1 MSVEKVGTILKMADE
16 ANTTAIAFNCTDYN
30 TIVSVVKVAE
40 ELSKPVICMLYPEH
54 AYLKH
59 WTTPKIFVET
69 VRDVAKNVK
78 VPVGIHLDHCSDFD
92 YIVAAMRCGFDSVMY
107 DGSMLPVEENIKNT
121 AEIVKVAKAF
131 GADVEAELGRVGFAS
146 TVADQND
153 TDKYTKPEVAAAFCE
168 QSGCSSVA
176 VAIGSAHG
184 FYKETPKLDI
194 ERLKKIVSLWEALS
208 GEIMQRGI
216 TRELLLT
223 EQFSQWAVTT
233 PIYNIGEQ
241 VYQLSPEFKK
251 EYPGIPWSVVSG
263 LRHRLVHDYDGINWS
278 LIADVIFDDME
289 PFVMQVRDILRT
301 RFDLRD
307 E

>member
-1 MSVEKVGTILKMADE
+1 MSVEKVSTILKMADE

-92 YIVAAMRCGFDSVMY
+92 SIVAAMRCGFDSIMY

-194 ERLKKIVSLWEALS
+194 ERLKKINAATDVPLVLHGGSGIPNDQLEVAFREGINKFNVGTEFFYLYYQTMKKFCEAGHPDFFDLPL
-208 GEIMQRGI
+208 EVQNALENYLRQKM
-216 TRELLLT
+216 
-223 EQFSQWAVTT
+223 
-233 PIYNIGEQ
+233 
-241 VYQLSPEFKK
+241 QLSK
-251 EYPGIPWSVVSG
+251 
-263 LRHRLVHDYDGINWS
+263 LQ
-278 LIADVIFDDME
+278 A
-289 PFVMQVRDILRT
+289 
-301 RFDLRD
+301 
-307 E
+307 

>member
-194 ERLKKIVSLWEALS
+194 ERLKKINAATDVPLVLHGGSGIPNDQLEVAFREGINKFNVGTEFFYLYYQTMRKFCEAGHPDFFDLPL
-208 GEIMQRGI
+208 EVQNALENYLRQKM
-216 TRELLLT
+216 
-223 EQFSQWAVTT
+223 
-233 PIYNIGEQ
+233 
-241 VYQLSPEFKK
+241 QLSKFQ
-251 EYPGIPWSVVSG
+251 
-263 LRHRLVHDYDGINWS
+263 
-278 LIADVIFDDME
+278 A
-289 PFVMQVRDILRT
+289 
-301 RFDLRD
+301 
-307 E
+307 

>member
-1 MSVEKVGTILKMADE
+1 MSVEKVSTILKMADE

-92 YIVAAMRCGFDSVMY
+92 YIVAAMRDGFDSVMY

-194 ERLKKIVSLWEALS
+194 ERLKKINAATDVPLVLHGGSGIPNDQLEVAIREGINKFNVGTEFFYLYYQTMKKFCEAGHPDFFDLPL
-208 GEIMQRGI
+208 EVQNALENYLRQKM
-216 TRELLLT
+216 
-223 EQFSQWAVTT
+223 
-233 PIYNIGEQ
+233 
-241 VYQLSPEFKK
+241 QLSKFQ
-251 EYPGIPWSVVSG
+251 
-263 LRHRLVHDYDGINWS
+263 
-278 LIADVIFDDME
+278 A
-289 PFVMQVRDILRT
+289 
-301 RFDLRD
+301 
-307 E
+307 

>member
-1 MSVEKVGTILKMADE
+1 MSVEKVSTILKMADE

-92 YIVAAMRCGFDSVMY
+92 YIVAAMRCGFDSIMY

-194 ERLKKIVSLWEALS
+194 ERLKKINAATDVPLVLHGGSGIPNDQLEVAFREGINKFNVGTKFFYLYYQTMKKFCEAGHPDFFDLPL
-208 GEIMQRGI
+208 EVQNALENYLRQKM
-216 TRELLLT
+216 
-223 EQFSQWAVTT
+223 
-233 PIYNIGEQ
+233 
-241 VYQLSPEFKK
+241 QLSKFQ
-251 EYPGIPWSVVSG
+251 
-263 LRHRLVHDYDGINWS
+263 
-278 LIADVIFDDME
+278 A
-289 PFVMQVRDILRT
+289 
-301 RFDLRD
+301 
-307 E
+307 

>member
-1 MSVEKVGTILKMADE
+1 MSVEKVSTILKMADE

-92 YIVAAMRCGFDSVMY
+92 YIVAAMRDGFDSVMY

-194 ERLKKIVSLWEALS
+194 ERLKKINAATDVPLVLHGGSGIPNDQLEVAFREGINKFNVGTEFFYLYYQTMKIFCEAGHPDFFDLPL
-208 GEIMQRGI
+208 EVQNALENYLRQKM
-216 TRELLLT
+216 
-223 EQFSQWAVTT
+223 
-233 PIYNIGEQ
+233 
-241 VYQLSPEFKK
+241 QLSKFQ
-251 EYPGIPWSVVSG
+251 
-263 LRHRLVHDYDGINWS
+263 
-278 LIADVIFDDME
+278 A
-289 PFVMQVRDILRT
+289 
-301 RFDLRD
+301 
-307 E
+307 

>member
-1 MSVEKVGTILKMADE
+1 MSVEKVSTILKMADE

-78 VPVGIHLDHCSDFD
+78 VPVGIHLDHCSDSD
-92 YIVAAMRCGFDSVMY
+92 YIVAAMRCGFDSIMY

-194 ERLKKIVSLWEALS
+194 ERLKKINAATDVPLVLHGGSGIPNDQLEVAFREGINKFNVGTEFFYLYYQTMKKFCEAGHPDFFDLPL
-208 GEIMQRGI
+208 EVQNALENYLRQKM
-216 TRELLLT
+216 
-223 EQFSQWAVTT
+223 
-233 PIYNIGEQ
+233 
-241 VYQLSPEFKK
+241 QLSKFQ
-251 EYPGIPWSVVSG
+251 
-263 LRHRLVHDYDGINWS
+263 
-278 LIADVIFDDME
+278 A
-289 PFVMQVRDILRT
+289 
-301 RFDLRD
+301 
-307 E
+307 

>member
-1 MSVEKVGTILKMADE
+1 MSVEKVSTILKMADE

-92 YIVAAMRCGFDSVMY
+92 YIVAAMRCGFDSIMY

-194 ERLKKIVSLWEALS
+194 ERLKKINAATDVPLVLHGGSGIPNDQLEVAFREGINKFNVGTEFFYLYYQTMKKFCEAGHPDFFDLPF
-208 GEIMQRGI
+208 EVQNALENYLRQKM
-216 TRELLLT
+216 
-223 EQFSQWAVTT
+223 
-233 PIYNIGEQ
+233 
-241 VYQLSPEFKK
+241 QLSKFQ
-251 EYPGIPWSVVSG
+251 
-263 LRHRLVHDYDGINWS
+263 
-278 LIADVIFDDME
+278 A
-289 PFVMQVRDILRT
+289 
-301 RFDLRD
+301 
-307 E
+307 

>member
-1 MSVEKVGTILKMADE
+1 MSVEKVSTILKMADE

-40 ELSKPVICMLYPEH
+40 ELSKPGICMLYPEH

-92 YIVAAMRCGFDSVMY
+92 YIVAAMRCGFDSIMY

-194 ERLKKIVSLWEALS
+194 ERLKKINAATDVPLVLHGGSGIPNDQLEVAFREGINKFNVGTEFFYLYYQTMKKFCEAGHPDFFDLPL
-208 GEIMQRGI
+208 EVQNALENYLRQKM
-216 TRELLLT
+216 
-223 EQFSQWAVTT
+223 
-233 PIYNIGEQ
+233 
-241 VYQLSPEFKK
+241 QLSKF
-251 EYPGIPWSVVSG
+251 
-263 LRHRLVHDYDGINWS
+263 
-278 LIADVIFDDME
+278 
-289 PFVMQVRDILRT
+289 
-301 RFDLRD
+301 
-307 E
+307 

>member
-69 VRDVAKNVK
+69 VKDVAKNVK

-194 ERLKKIVSLWEALS
+194 ERLKKINAATDVPLVLHGGSGIPNDQLEVAFREGINKFNVGTEFFYLYYQTMKKFCEAGHPDFFDLPL
-208 GEIMQRGI
+208 EVQNALENYLRQKM
-216 TRELLLT
+216 
-223 EQFSQWAVTT
+223 
-233 PIYNIGEQ
+233 
-241 VYQLSPEFKK
+241 QLSKFQ
-251 EYPGIPWSVVSG
+251 
-263 LRHRLVHDYDGINWS
+263 
-278 LIADVIFDDME
+278 A
-289 PFVMQVRDILRT
+289 
-301 RFDLRD
+301 
-307 E
+307 

>member
-1 MSVEKVGTILKMADE
+1 MSVEKVSTILKMADE
-16 ANTTAIAFNCTDYN
+16 ANTTAIAFNCTNYN

-92 YIVAAMRCGFDSVMY
+92 YIVAAMRCGFDSIMY

-194 ERLKKIVSLWEALS
+194 ERLKKINAATDVPLVLHGGSGIPNDQLEVAFREGINKFNVGTEFFYLYYQTMKKFCEAGHPDFFDLPL
-208 GEIMQRGI
+208 EVQNALENYLRQKM
-216 TRELLLT
+216 
-223 EQFSQWAVTT
+223 
-233 PIYNIGEQ
+233 
-241 VYQLSPEFKK
+241 QLSKFQ
-251 EYPGIPWSVVSG
+251 
-263 LRHRLVHDYDGINWS
+263 
-278 LIADVIFDDME
+278 A
-289 PFVMQVRDILRT
+289 
-301 RFDLRD
+301 
-307 E
+307 

>member
-1 MSVEKVGTILKMADE
+1 MSVEKVSTILKMADE

-40 ELSKPVICMLYPEH
+40 KLSKPVICMLYPEH

-194 ERLKKIVSLWEALS
+194 ERLKKINAATDVPLVLHGGSGIPNDQLEVAFREGINKFNVGTEFFYLYYQTMKKFCEAGHPDFFDLPL
-208 GEIMQRGI
+208 EVQNALENYLRQKM
-216 TRELLLT
+216 
-223 EQFSQWAVTT
+223 
-233 PIYNIGEQ
+233 
-241 VYQLSPEFKK
+241 QLSKFQ
-251 EYPGIPWSVVSG
+251 
-263 LRHRLVHDYDGINWS
+263 
-278 LIADVIFDDME
+278 A
-289 PFVMQVRDILRT
+289 
-301 RFDLRD
+301 
-307 E
+307 

>member
-1 MSVEKVGTILKMADE
+1 MSVEKVSTILKIADE

-92 YIVAAMRCGFDSVMY
+92 YIVAAMRCGFDSIMY

-194 ERLKKIVSLWEALS
+194 ERLKKINAATDVPLVLHGGSGIPNDQLEVAFREGINKFNVGTEFFYLYYQTMKKFCEAGHPDFFDLPL
-208 GEIMQRGI
+208 EVQNALENYLRQKM
-216 TRELLLT
+216 
-223 EQFSQWAVTT
+223 
-233 PIYNIGEQ
+233 
-241 VYQLSPEFKK
+241 QLSKFQ
-251 EYPGIPWSVVSG
+251 
-263 LRHRLVHDYDGINWS
+263 
-278 LIADVIFDDME
+278 A
-289 PFVMQVRDILRT
+289 
-301 RFDLRD
+301 
-307 E
+307 

>member
-1 MSVEKVGTILKMADE
+1 MSVEKVSTILKMADE

-92 YIVAAMRCGFDSVMY
+92 YIVAAMRCGFDSIMY

-194 ERLKKIVSLWEALS
+194 ERLKKINAATDVPLVLHGGSGRPNDQLEVAFREGINKFNVGTEFFYLYYQTMKKFCEAGHPDFFDLPL
-208 GEIMQRGI
+208 EVQNALENYLRQKM
-216 TRELLLT
+216 
-223 EQFSQWAVTT
+223 
-233 PIYNIGEQ
+233 
-241 VYQLSPEFKK
+241 QLSKFQ
-251 EYPGIPWSVVSG
+251 
-263 LRHRLVHDYDGINWS
+263 
-278 LIADVIFDDME
+278 A
-289 PFVMQVRDILRT
+289 
-301 RFDLRD
+301 
-307 E
+307 

>member
-92 YIVAAMRCGFDSVMY
+92 YIVAAMRDGFDSVMY

-194 ERLKKIVSLWEALS
+194 ERLKKINAATDVPLVLHGGSGIPNDQLEVAFREGINKFNVGTEFFYLYYQTMKKFCEAGHPDFFDLPL
-208 GEIMQRGI
+208 EVQNALENYLRQKM
-216 TRELLLT
+216 
-223 EQFSQWAVTT
+223 
-233 PIYNIGEQ
+233 
-241 VYQLSPEFKK
+241 QLSKFQ
-251 EYPGIPWSVVSG
+251 
-263 LRHRLVHDYDGINWS
+263 
-278 LIADVIFDDME
+278 A
-289 PFVMQVRDILRT
+289 
-301 RFDLRD
+301 
-307 E
+307 

>member
-1 MSVEKVGTILKMADE
+1 MSVEKVSTILKMADE

-92 YIVAAMRCGFDSVMY
+92 YIVAAMRCGFDSIMY

-194 ERLKKIVSLWEALS
+194 ERLKKINSATDVPLVLHGGSGIPNDQLEVAFREGINKFNVGTEFFYLYYQTMKKFCEAGHPDFFDLPL
-208 GEIMQRGI
+208 EVQNALENYLRQKM
-216 TRELLLT
+216 
-223 EQFSQWAVTT
+223 
-233 PIYNIGEQ
+233 
-241 VYQLSPEFKK
+241 QLSKFQ
-251 EYPGIPWSVVSG
+251 
-263 LRHRLVHDYDGINWS
+263 
-278 LIADVIFDDME
+278 A
-289 PFVMQVRDILRT
+289 
-301 RFDLRD
+301 
-307 E
+307 

>member
-1 MSVEKVGTILKMADE
+1 MSVEKVSTILKMADE

-92 YIVAAMRCGFDSVMY
+92 YIVAAMRCGFDSIMY

-194 ERLKKIVSLWEALS
+194 ERLKKINAATDVPLGGSGIPNDQLEVAFREGINKFNVGTEFFYLYYQTMKKFCEAGHPDFFDLPL
-208 GEIMQRGI
+208 EVQNALENYLRQKM
-216 TRELLLT
+216 
-223 EQFSQWAVTT
+223 
-233 PIYNIGEQ
+233 
-241 VYQLSPEFKK
+241 QLSKFQ
-251 EYPGIPWSVVSG
+251 
-263 LRHRLVHDYDGINWS
+263 
-278 LIADVIFDDME
+278 A
-289 PFVMQVRDILRT
+289 
-301 RFDLRD
+301 
-307 E
+307 

>member
-1 MSVEKVGTILKMADE
+1 MSVEKVSTILKMADE

-92 YIVAAMRCGFDSVMY
+92 YIVAAMRCGFDSIMY

-153 TDKYTKPEVAAAFCE
+153 TDKYTKPSVAAAFCE

-194 ERLKKIVSLWEALS
+194 ERLKKINAATDVPLVLHGGSGIPNDQLEVAFRAGINKFNVGTEFFYLYYQTMKKFCEAGHPDFFDLPL
-208 GEIMQRGI
+208 EVQNALENYLRQKM
-216 TRELLLT
+216 
-223 EQFSQWAVTT
+223 
-233 PIYNIGEQ
+233 
-241 VYQLSPEFKK
+241 QLSKFQ
-251 EYPGIPWSVVSG
+251 
-263 LRHRLVHDYDGINWS
+263 
-278 LIADVIFDDME
+278 A
-289 PFVMQVRDILRT
+289 
-301 RFDLRD
+301 
-307 E
+307 

>member
-59 WTTPKIFVET
+59 WTTPKIIVET

-194 ERLKKIVSLWEALS
+194 ERLKKINAATDVPLVLHGGSGIPNDQLEVAFREGINKFNVGTEFFYLYYQTMKKFCEAGHPDFFDLPL
-208 GEIMQRGI
+208 EVQNALENYLRQKM
-216 TRELLLT
+216 
-223 EQFSQWAVTT
+223 
-233 PIYNIGEQ
+233 
-241 VYQLSPEFKK
+241 QLSKFQ
-251 EYPGIPWSVVSG
+251 
-263 LRHRLVHDYDGINWS
+263 
-278 LIADVIFDDME
+278 A
-289 PFVMQVRDILRT
+289 
-301 RFDLRD
+301 
-307 E
+307 

>member
-16 ANTTAIAFNCTDYN
+16 ENTTAIAFNCTDYN

-194 ERLKKIVSLWEALS
+194 ERLKKINAATDVPLVLHGGSGIPNDQLEVAFREGINKFNVGTEFFYLYYQTMKKFCEAGHPDFFDLPL
-208 GEIMQRGI
+208 EVQNALENYLRQKM
-216 TRELLLT
+216 
-223 EQFSQWAVTT
+223 
-233 PIYNIGEQ
+233 
-241 VYQLSPEFKK
+241 QLSKFQ
-251 EYPGIPWSVVSG
+251 
-263 LRHRLVHDYDGINWS
+263 
-278 LIADVIFDDME
+278 A
-289 PFVMQVRDILRT
+289 
-301 RFDLRD
+301 
-307 E
+307 

>member
-1 MSVEKVGTILKMADE
+1 MSVEKVSTILKMADE

-92 YIVAAMRCGFDSVMY
+92 YIVAAMRCGFHSIMY

-194 ERLKKIVSLWEALS
+194 ERLKKINADTDVPLVLHGGSGIPNDQLEVAFREGINKFNVGTEFFYLYYQTMKKFCEAGQPDFFDLPL
-208 GEIMQRGI
+208 EVQNALENYLRQKM
-216 TRELLLT
+216 
-223 EQFSQWAVTT
+223 
-233 PIYNIGEQ
+233 
-241 VYQLSPEFKK
+241 QLSKFQ
-251 EYPGIPWSVVSG
+251 
-263 LRHRLVHDYDGINWS
+263 
-278 LIADVIFDDME
+278 A
-289 PFVMQVRDILRT
+289 
-301 RFDLRD
+301 
-307 E
+307 

>member
-194 ERLKKIVSLWEALS
+194 ERLKKINAATDVPLVLHGGSGIPNEQLEVAFREGINKFNVGTEFFYLYYQTMKKFCEAGHPDFFDLPL
-208 GEIMQRGI
+208 EVQNALENYLRQKM
-216 TRELLLT
+216 
-223 EQFSQWAVTT
+223 
-233 PIYNIGEQ
+233 
-241 VYQLSPEFKK
+241 QLSKFQ
-251 EYPGIPWSVVSG
+251 
-263 LRHRLVHDYDGINWS
+263 
-278 LIADVIFDDME
+278 A
-289 PFVMQVRDILRT
+289 
-301 RFDLRD
+301 
-307 E
+307 

>member
-1 MSVEKVGTILKMADE
+1 MSVEKVSTILKMADE

-59 WTTPKIFVET
+59 WTTPKIFAET

-194 ERLKKIVSLWEALS
+194 ERLKKINAATDVPLVLHGGSGIPNDQLEVAFREGINKFNVGTEFFYLYYQTMKKFCEAGHPDFFDLPL
-208 GEIMQRGI
+208 EVQNALENYLRQKM
-216 TRELLLT
+216 
-223 EQFSQWAVTT
+223 
-233 PIYNIGEQ
+233 
-241 VYQLSPEFKK
+241 QLSKFQ
-251 EYPGIPWSVVSG
+251 
-263 LRHRLVHDYDGINWS
+263 
-278 LIADVIFDDME
+278 A
-289 PFVMQVRDILRT
+289 
-301 RFDLRD
+301 
-307 E
+307 